1 LCAAFL
7 SVGIFIHTHAKDL
20 FAIVVVQKRISVVQR
35 VVFFIVL
42 FDIMEKL
49 EVLVCWSFADRA
61 LNSDQTVEVF
71 EGKMKFLLTK
81 EICRHHYAAMCLN
94 CS

>member
-1 LCAAFL
+1 MCAAFL
-7 SVGIFIHTHAKDL
+7 SVGIFIHTHVKEL
-20 FAIVVVQKRISVVQR
+20 FAIVVVQK

-81 EICRHHYAAMCLN
+81 EIYRHHYAAMCLN

>member
-1 LCAAFL
+1 MCAAFL
-7 SVGIFIHTHAKDL
+7 SVGIFIHTHAKEL

-49 EVLVCWSFADRA
+49 EVLVCRSFADQA
-61 LNSDQTVEVF
+61 LNSNQTVWR
-71 EGKMKFLLTK
+71 FLK
-81 EICRHHYAAMCLN
+81 AR
-94 CS
+94 

>member
-1 LCAAFL
+1 MCAAFL
-7 SVGIFIHTHAKDL
+7 SVGIFIHTHVKEL
-20 FAIVVVQKRISVVQR
+20 FAIVVVQK